1 MLLRLKPQ
9 NSSVNSLQVN
19 CWTKFFFKN
28 LKKKRHKAEY
38 GAVFSVQ
45 AMTLFCKQ
53 SFKLLMASITWT
65 ATFSFHTRCFM
76 GPFVL
81 ENVHSVA
88 LVLLYLGRGESNT
101 QAITF
106 SWFQLLQGLYSPENT
121 QPHNQVFHKHP
132 SVNTLF
138 HNETIWLL
146 AESLTDKD
154 GQKYERRCRNFF
166 Y

>member
-28 LKKKRHKAEY
+28 LKKKRHKDEY
-38 GAVFSVQ
+38 GTVFSVQ

-65 ATFSFHTRCFM
+65 AKFSFHTRCFM

-154 GQKYERRCRNFF
+154 GQKHERRCRNFF

>member
-1 MLLRLKPQ
+1 
-9 NSSVNSLQVN
+9 
-19 CWTKFFFKN
+19 
-28 LKKKRHKAEY
+28 
-38 GAVFSVQ
+38 
-45 AMTLFCKQ
+45 
-53 SFKLLMASITWT
+53 
-65 ATFSFHTRCFM
+65 M

-138 HNETIWLL
+138 HNEIIWLL

-154 GQKYERRCRNFF
+154 GQKHEHRCRNFF

>member
-1 MLLRLKPQ
+1 
-9 NSSVNSLQVN
+9 
-19 CWTKFFFKN
+19 
-28 LKKKRHKAEY
+28 
-38 GAVFSVQ
+38 
-45 AMTLFCKQ
+45 
-53 SFKLLMASITWT
+53 
-65 ATFSFHTRCFM
+65 M

-121 QPHNQVFHKHP
+121 QPHDQVFHKHP

-154 GQKYERRCRNFF
+154 GQKHERRCRNFF